1 MPQVSIPFAVF
12 DFAIVEKVDGKS
24 KGIVI
29 FGVDV
34 DDCRRDGKGE
44 SLITEGYI
52 GGKRGSLDWLD

>member
-29 FGVDV
+29 LGVDV

-44 SLITEGYI
+44 SLITEG
-52 GGKRGSLDWLD
+52 